1 MGDGRAK
8 LVVYLEKAVKM
19 GGGEEGQGRRQTE
32 GGPVPRRSLLAAE
45 VEAGLRWQS
54 GVVCIAFASLSCDM
68 SLMHISGRNF

>member
-32 GGPVPRRSLLAAE
+32 GGPVPRRRLLAAE
-45 VEAGLRWQS
+45 VEAGRRWQPS
-54 GVVCIAFASLSCDM
+54 VVCIAFASFSCDM
-68 SLMHISGRNF
+68 SLMHIGRDF

>member
-32 GGPVPRRSLLAAE
+32 GEPVPRRSLLAAE
-45 VEAGLRWQS
+45 VEAGRRWQS
-54 GVVCIAFASLSCDM
+54 SVVCTAFASFSCDM
-68 SLMHISGRNF
+68 SLMHIGRDF